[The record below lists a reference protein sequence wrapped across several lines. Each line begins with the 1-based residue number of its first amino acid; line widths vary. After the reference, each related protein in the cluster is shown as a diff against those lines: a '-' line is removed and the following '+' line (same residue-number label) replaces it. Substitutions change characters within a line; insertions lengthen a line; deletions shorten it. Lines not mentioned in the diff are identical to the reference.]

1 MGASPRL
8 LGASADWRRG
18 ALMVVAVA
26 GVALAAYLTY
36 VHYRPEALVC
46 TASGGCET
54 VQKSDYATIIG
65 IPVALLGLVMWS
77 LVAVLTALD
86 GPLTRAATATIG
98 LASVAFSAYLVIL
111 QLIVIDAVC
120 VWCMIND
127 VVLVPLLAVL
137 AMWRL
142 RLDLRAGAY
151 H

>member
-8 LGASADWRRG
+8 LGASADWLRG